1 MSTIQNNNADL
12 QAILDTVQA
21 LPDKVAAP
29 EYETYNVNFYVDKG
43 MNYNIHYMTVIDGKP
58 QPAILD
64 SMTTVNYCLNNVL
77 NNTLL
82 YFENDAAG
90 DYPDTGISSIDGSAG
105 AQVIY
110 TKLVYGESKALFLIT
125 ADTVPPDI
133 TVT

>member
-1 MSTIQNNNADL
+1 MSTIQTNNTDL
-12 QAILDTVQA
+12 QAILDVVNT

-77 NNTLL
+77 T
-82 YFENDAAG
+82 
-90 DYPDTGISSIDGSAG
+90 
-105 AQVIY
+105 
-110 TKLVYGESKALFLIT
+110 
-125 ADTVPPDI
+125 
-133 TVT
+133 